1 MSLEERKIF
10 FELEDCHNPKSKTVM
25 GILNT
30 NSVPAGEGERIRGI
44 FPTISRVCHSCYPN
58 STTNWNPHKCGE
70 SIYCLKKIAP
80 GEEILISYTEPYLSR
95 AERKYRLR
103 IGFNFDCQCEL
114 CSETDAEKV
123 KKSDLRREKMNQLD
137 DDIATV
143 GPFFQSKALL
153 MVKEMLKLLNE
164 ENMFYNAG
172 CVGSIAYDGF
182 SISYQTTKED
192 LKFYAT
198 LTLRNFMAFQG
209 YLDMRFKKEVMLYA
223 K

>member
-1 MSLEERKIF
+1 MSSEDRQILNA
-10 FELEDCHNPKSKTVM
+10 LEDCHNPQSKTVL
-25 GILNT
+25 GILRT
-30 NSVPAGEGERIRGI
+30 NSLPLGKGARTRAI
-44 FPTISRVCHSCYPN
+44 FPTISRICHSCYPN
-58 STTNWNPHKCGE
+58 STATWNRQKYGE

-114 CSETDAEKV
+114 CSETDADKV

-143 GPFFQSKALL
+143 GPFFPSKALL

-172 CVGSIAYDGF
+172 CVGSVAYDGF